1 MNAVSLLI
9 VTFFFSIHY
18 MNHRVNAFM
27 IQVEAEVL
35 RLEELKASKM
45 KELVLKKKTELEEL
59 RRRTH
64 LVADAYN
71 EIEYAIE
78 AIESG
83 KPYNFSCLYQSVVI
97 LLNLCYPKRSLLYII
112 RSLIRCC

>member
-1 MNAVSLLI
+1 
-9 VTFFFSIHY
+9 
-18 MNHRVNAFM
+18 M

-35 RLEELKASKM
+35 RLEELKTSKM

-83 KPYNFSCLYQSVVI
+83 K
-97 LLNLCYPKRSLLYII
+97 SLLTFPGCT
-112 RSLIRCC
+112 SQWLCC